1 MPAPPPPLVPPLV
14 PPPLV
19 PAPVIAVS
27 ALFASFFTRS
37 LASFCAAVLRFATAR
52 FLNAERVDG
61 LTRLPRPIAHAE
73 RTFLSLSFTMHFASG
88 KIAFSSPSFASDT
101 AAASRTRSLSSFA
114 S

>member
-1 MPAPPPPLVPPLV
+1 MPAPPPPELVPLLPLE
-14 PPPLV
+14 LV

-27 ALFASFFTRS
+27 DLLASYFTRS
-37 LASFCAAVLRFATAR
+37 LESFCAAVLRFATAR
-52 FLNAERVDG
+52 FLNADLVLG

-88 KIAFSSPSFASDT
+88 RIAFSSPSFASDT
-101 AAASRTRSLSSFA
+101 AAARRTRSLSSFA